1 MKKITY
7 LSLAVLFLSSSLW
20 WMACKKESTA
30 ENSLVNTNAIVGDR
44 GGEDQHSEEDAL
56 EFQKTI
62 DETTKLK
69 SRIDNV
75 LAGNVEEITMESDK
89 AAESVE
95 MIFNQYLSY
104 PGICFNNEKISV
116 DSAKVD
122 APGTWDAEQIAKM
135 YANVLQVLSG
145 HFDAVDG
152 ADKRFRFVDI
162 GAPVETSEGYK
173 VYLITSIGWSESDK
187 PYDIAAHNPFEIR
200 WAKQVGFPFP
210 STYGYTVTSCAGE
223 ANEEIGKAANSQI
236 GFFLKNLPPSPI
248 VNNNPNVNP
257 SVQILSP
264 IAHVQTNLFRAEFP
278 LGNTPAP
285 LFIVSTFF
293 KNSTFAPN
301 PNFVGTFLDNLVN
314 IGNQSPNFLSNGQY
328 KIHGDVSFSPSLPDE
343 NCFGLTKLINYGTS
357 NRDVGN
363 FYVPQVNQA
372 ITGSQNPPLSQRRR
386 LIGTFVRAS
395 DGAGQTGFPAPND
408 IALKQE
414 HPTYHF
420 YSRTAKVFI
429 EIDIKVVSPSEM

>member
-1 MKKITY
+1 MKKTIH
-7 LSLAVLFLSSSLW
+7 LFLVFLFFSSTW
-20 WMACKKESTA
+20 WVACKKESTA
-30 ENSLVNTNAIVGDR
+30 ENSLSNAIVGDR
-44 GGEDQHSEEDAL
+44 GDLDQYSEEDAL

-62 DETTKLK
+62 EETTKLK
-69 SRIDNV
+69 LMIDDF
-75 LAGNVEEITMESDK
+75 LAGNAVEIYMESDK

-95 MIFNQYLSY
+95 MVFNQYLSY
-104 PGICFNNEKISV
+104 PGTCFQDEKISV
-116 DSAKVD
+116 DSAEID
-122 APGTWDAEQIAKM
+122 EPGTWGAEQIAKM
-135 YANVLQVLSG
+135 YVNVREVLSKHYNETEG
-145 HFDAVDG
+145 SE
-152 ADKRFRFVDI
+152 DKRFRFVDI
-162 GAPVETSEGYK
+162 GAPVATPEGFK
-173 VYLITSIGWSESDK
+173 VYLITAIGWNEAEK
-187 PYDIAAHNPFEIR
+187 PYNIAAHNPLEVR
-200 WAKQVGFPFP
+200 WAEQRGFPFP
-210 STYGYTVTSCAGE
+210 SSYGYTVTSCTGE

-248 VNNNPNVNP
+248 VSGNPNVNP

-285 LFIVSTFF
+285 LFIVSTFY

-301 PNFVGTFLDNLVN
+301 PNFVGTFLDNQVN
-314 IGNQSPNFLSNGQY
+314 IGNQSPNYLSNGQY

-343 NCFGLTKLINYGTS
+343 NCFNLTKLSNYGTS

-372 ITGSQNPPLSQRRR
+372 ITGSQTPPISQRRR

-395 DGAGQTGFPAPND
+395 DGTGQTGFPAPND

-429 EIDIKVVSPSEM
+429 DIDIKVTSPGEM